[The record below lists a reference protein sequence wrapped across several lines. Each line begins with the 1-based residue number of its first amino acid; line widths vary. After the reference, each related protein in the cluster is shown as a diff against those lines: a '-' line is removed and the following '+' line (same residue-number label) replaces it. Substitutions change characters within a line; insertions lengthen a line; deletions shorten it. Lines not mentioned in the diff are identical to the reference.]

1 MTSTSLHVST
11 PTLAD
16 IKVNNTLDSP
26 SAGAYPPTP
35 LTPHSTNSA
44 TTSRVDLPS
53 SSAPNNG
60 THPDAATDMADAD
73 EPTAGQDVG
82 EPLYV
87 PLDKPAAS
95 SDPSDM
101 SPQDLTPR
109 PAPHT
114 QDDQAPPHE
123 GGRHGAGDG
132 KEENEAGDGIGNGL
146 GTLGIVCAPPA
157 VLPPSPPLT
166 VADPREEPEGL
177 QTSTTAISLSNFA
190 QLGSQQ
196 PPHIQTQ
203 DLDTVPP
210 PMREED
216 ISNWRASMGR
226 PGTSKGENSG
236 SGGVVG
242 GEGLPKV
249 EIVNEDGDGDGAS
262 DGEYDPYDLGYSPAT
277 PDGPSATSPSS
288 QLRREAFDHPLKLDV
303 HPPSPPPWE
312 LIQPPG
318 SAGTVIAQ
326 RRGDADSH
334 RGPKSS

>member
-53 SSAPNNG
+53 GSAPNNG
-60 THPDAATDMADAD
+60 THPDAATDMLDSNGSM
-73 EPTAGQDVG
+73 AGLGVG
-82 EPLYV
+82 EPTYV

-109 PAPHT
+109 PASRT

-123 GGRHGAGDG
+123 DGQRGTGDG
-132 KEENEAGDGIGNGL
+132 KEENEAGDGIGKGL
-146 GTLGIVCAPPA
+146 GMVGIVCAPPA

-166 VADPREEPEGL
+166 VADPREEPE
-177 QTSTTAISLSNFA
+177 TSAAAAPLSSFA
-190 QLGSQQ
+190 QFASQQ

-203 DLDTVPP
+203 DLGTVPP

-216 ISNWRASMGR
+216 ISNWRASMGE
-226 PGTSKGENSG
+226 PSTSKGENSG
-236 SGGVVG
+236 IGGVVG
-242 GEGLPKV
+242 EEGPPKV
-249 EIVNEDGDGDGAS
+249 EVIDEDGDGDGAS

-288 QLRREAFDHPLKLDV
+288 QLRREAFDHPLKLDAI
-303 HPPSPPPWE
+303 PPSPPPWE
-312 LIQPPG
+312 VIQPPD